1 MIMTTAPSETA
12 STHSSPSLLPDFLTG
27 MQPAFYNQ
35 RTGEAHLPQTEDG
48 HPALEYGFC
57 GLPDEW
63 VVERDSDGKATA
75 LHPDVIAGYWRDAR
89 FVALS
94 QIGQMPLDA

>member
-1 MIMTTAPSETA
+1 MNTA
-12 STHSSPSLLPDFLTG
+12 SSRTAATTPSPSLLPDFLAG
-27 MQPAFYNQ
+27 MQPAFFNQ
-35 RTGEAHLPQTEDG
+35 RTGEAHLSQTEDG
-48 HPALEYGFC
+48 FPALEYGFS
-57 GLPDEW
+57 GLPDDW
-63 VVERDSDGKATA
+63 VVERDPDGKATA